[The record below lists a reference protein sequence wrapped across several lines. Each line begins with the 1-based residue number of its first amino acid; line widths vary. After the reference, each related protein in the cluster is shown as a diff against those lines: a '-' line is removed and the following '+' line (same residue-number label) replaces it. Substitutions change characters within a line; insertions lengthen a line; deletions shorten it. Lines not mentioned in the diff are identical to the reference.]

1 MDMKAARLH
10 GARDVRVDDVEE
22 EPVPPEMVR
31 VEVAYTGI
39 CGSDLHEY
47 RHGPLPVRGE
57 RWDHEF
63 PEGMAEAYLPKK
75 LGHEISGTVAEVGDG
90 VDLAVGDAVA
100 VNPMIPCGA
109 CQYCEEGS
117 YHLCNAYDE
126 TSMGVG
132 GFAENVV
139 VPADAVVPVPDG
151 VSLRAAALTEPLAVS
166 LHGVRQ
172 ADVSPGDTVGV
183 FGTGSIGLGVVAA
196 AQSAGAAR
204 VLVSEPREARRE
216 VAAELSADEVYDPAE
231 TDVRETVLEAT
242 DGGLD
247 VAAEAAGVGGALR
260 TAIRSTR
267 YGGTVCLLGVYDEAV
282 EIHPNDFNSTERS
295 LVGSLAY
302 ESGPLTPR
310 GEFAAALEM
319 LADGRL
325 DPEPFVTGVISLDD
339 VADEGFDELL
349 DPDSHHVKVLVE
361 P

>member
-1 MDMKAARLH
+1 MGMKAARLH
-10 GARDVRVDDVEE
+10 GATDVRVDEIDE

-47 RHGPLPVRGE
+47 RHGPMPVRGE

-63 PEGMAEAYLPKK
+63 PEGMADAYLPKK
-75 LGHEISGTVAEVGDG
+75 LGHEIAGTITEVGDG
-90 VDLAVGDAVA
+90 VDVAVGDEVA

-139 VPADAVVPVPDG
+139 VPADAVVPIPDG
-151 VSLRAAALTEPLAVS
+151 VSVRDAALTEPLAVS

-183 FGTGSIGLGVVAA
+183 FGAGSIGLGAVAA
-196 AQSAGAAR
+196 AKSAGAAR

-216 VAAELSADEVYDPAE
+216 AAATLGADELYDPAE
-231 TDVRETVLEAT
+231 TDVRETVMEAT
-242 DGGLD
+242 DGGVD
-247 VAAEAAGVGGALR
+247 VAVEAAGVGGALR

-267 YGGTVCLLGVYDEAV
+267 YGGTIGLLGVYDEAV
-282 EIHPNDFNSTERS
+282 PIHPNDFNSTERE

-302 ESGPLTPR
+302 QSGPRTAS

-325 DPEPFVTGVISLDD
+325 DPEPFVTGVVSLDD
-339 VADEGFDELL
+339 VVDEGFEALL